1 MRTSGTLK
9 RNPEGFLVLWGSAK
23 KQPRANKK
31 GLILGSCGPE
41 EVTIPLDMDIRYYL
55 GFG

>member
-9 RNPEGFLVLWGSAK
+9 RKPEGFLVLWGSAK